1 MKKYLFIIIPL
12 SIATVL
18 TTVAFLFLISISSI
32 DSQAT
37 TTSLNPLSQAD
48 INTTTTSSIPALEDL
63 PVGLSAEEVHVY
75 YLAKTKQIYGSNF
88 TALSDQ
94 DIIGYGLLW
103 CEAIELGMTQ
113 ADVEERINEG
123 AVDNDD
129 AALQR
134 SIVIAAL
141 LYLCPHLNW

>member
-1 MKKYLFIIIPL
+1 MKKYIFIILPL

-18 TTVAFLFLISISSI
+18 TTVALLFLTSISSI

-37 TTSLNPLSQAD
+37 TTSLAPLSETS

-63 PVGLSAEEVHVY
+63 PVGLSAEELHVY
-75 YLAKTKQIYGSNF
+75 YLSKAKQIYGSNF
-88 TALSDQ
+88 TALSDE
-94 DIIGYGLLW
+94 DIVGYGLLW
-103 CEAIELGMTQ
+103 CDAIELGMTQ
-113 ADVEERINEG
+113 ADVEERIKEG

-134 SIVIAAL
+134 AIVIASL

>member
-1 MKKYLFIIIPL
+1 M
-12 SIATVL
+12 IATVL
-18 TTVAFLFLISISSI
+18 TTVAFLFLTSI
-32 DSQAT
+32 DSINSSPT
-37 TTSLNPLSQAD
+37 TTSLVPLNEAD

-63 PVGLSAEEVHVY
+63 PVGLSAEEIQIY